1 MIAFVPGH
9 DEAGEEHEDV
19 SRLAVL
25 AGAEVRQGHPLTL
38 TWLTVIDYS
47 DGFFDQ
53 QTRVLVDFTDDD
65 QIRGSVALRVLARDV
80 AEPVELSVRVQD
92 QFRAGARRI
101 EGYAVFVCP
110 GSGLGSGVA
119 PIARE
124 RHLFVPG
131 PLANHIVVGSHHH
144 QDRTVVQF
152 DDRGFD
158 QVASCPS
165 RITDDAFGTRP
176 AELTDLLP
184 LYFEHHTVRVSQ
196 SASRVYTCAVGT
208 YWCTLCRNQ
217 NDSIAVRQRYLA
229 AITDHHTVLSF
240 RDIQKMMNLVIRIS
254 FVGELLAKQLRST
267 LVIWHGPML
276 HAFQWVVIR

>member
-19 SRLAVL
+19 SRLTVL
-25 AGAEVRQGHPLTL
+25 AGVEVRQGHPLTFTGL
-38 TWLTVIDYS
+38 TIIDYS

-53 QTRVLVDFTDDD
+53 QTRALVDFTDDD

-80 AEPVELSVRVQD
+80 AEPIELSVQVRE

-101 EGYAVFVCP
+101 EGYAVFVCL

-124 RHLFVPG
+124 RHPFVPG
-131 PLANHIVVGSHHH
+131 PLTNHIVAGSHHH

-158 QVASCPS
+158 QAASCPS

-176 AELTDLLP
+176 AEFTDLLL
-184 LYFEHHTVRVSQ
+184 LYFEHHTVRV
-196 SASRVYTCAVGT
+196 C
-208 YWCTLCRNQ
+208 
-217 NDSIAVRQRYLA
+217 
-229 AITDHHTVLSF
+229 
-240 RDIQKMMNLVIRIS
+240 
-254 FVGELLAKQLRST
+254 
-267 LVIWHGPML
+267 
-276 HAFQWVVIR
+276 